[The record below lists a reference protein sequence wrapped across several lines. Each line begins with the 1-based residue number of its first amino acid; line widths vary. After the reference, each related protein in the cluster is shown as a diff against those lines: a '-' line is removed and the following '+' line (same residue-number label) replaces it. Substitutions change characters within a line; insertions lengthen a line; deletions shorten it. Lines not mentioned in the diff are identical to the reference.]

1 MKIKDQLNKIET
13 KSFKKK
19 NVFFIIF

>member
-13 KSFKKK
+13 KSLNKK
-19 NVFFIIF
+19 NVFSIIF